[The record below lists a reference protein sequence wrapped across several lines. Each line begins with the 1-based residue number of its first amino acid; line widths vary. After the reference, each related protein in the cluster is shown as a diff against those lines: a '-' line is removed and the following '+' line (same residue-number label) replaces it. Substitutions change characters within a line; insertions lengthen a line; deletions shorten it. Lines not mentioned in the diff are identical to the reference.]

1 MPDPLRIV
9 EDLNGSFTGD
19 LRFDSLTRAM
29 YASDAS
35 LYEITPLGVAYPK
48 HRDDV
53 VALSRYC
60 AEHSI
65 PLIPRGAGSNVTGG
79 ALGEGIIVDLSRHFT
94 AIEEITDS
102 SVRVQA
108 GVVRDTLNKKLREV
122 GRYLP
127 PDPSSTSVTTV
138 GGMLGVDAAGAH
150 AVRVGSMR
158 DYVRS
163 IEVVLAGGDW
173 FEAKREPLTKLIPD
187 LDSALMQPGES
198 VEAKRSIVSRLTRLL
213 RDNDVL
219 IRERQPPLIRN
230 CAGYSLRSI
239 LSRDDLNLPRLL
251 VGSEGTLGIFT
262 EATLHTSPLP
272 AHRGV
277 ALLLFGQLEAAI
289 RVVHAIADQQPSAC
303 DLLDRRLLSLARD
316 ADPRFEAMIPKAAEA
331 ALLVEQTGFTERQ
344 VKDRLRA
351 IVEVA
356 QHTDSALLVGQQS
369 FDEAGVEFLWS
380 LPSRVVPL
388 LTRLKGQS
396 RPLPIIEGLA
406 IPPQTL
412 RDFLLKA
419 QKVLQKHEVTASL
432 YAHAASGQIHLRPIV
447 PFPTPKDGHQLEA
460 LARELYEVVFSFGG
474 TISGEHGDGLSR
486 TAFLRSQYGPLYR
499 VFQDVKGIFDPR
511 HLMNPGKIIC
521 DDPQLTIRHF
531 RAMVESASSS
541 ETTPAPTPSE
551 VIPLQLKWSQT
562 ELAEAASRCN
572 GCGNCRTQD
581 ADLRMCPFF
590 RLDQIEEA
598 SPRSKANVIRNLIT
612 GELSAR
618 DLSSEGV
625 KRLTKLCFNC
635 KQCELECPANV
646 DIPHLMIEARAAY
659 VAENGLNRAD
669 WILARAHSFGALGC
683 SIAPLANWVLS
694 SRTGRWLV
702 EKLLHVA
709 RRRRLPPFA
718 RRTFLRQAKPDLSR
732 RELLTSDPRPVVYFV
747 DHFANYH
754 DPELGWAMVSI
765 LRHHGIPVY
774 VPAGQT
780 ASGMAMISAGDLES
794 ARELAEQN
802 LRELAE
808 LAREGLTILCT
819 EPTAAVC
826 LKQEYPLLVNH
837 PDVQVVANQV
847 VEIGAF
853 LKQLHTEGRLKT
865 DFQPLDLT
873 IGYHTP
879 CHLKALQQ
887 GTPLADLLALVPGLK
902 IEHLNGGC
910 SGMAGAY
917 GLTVENFKTSLQL
930 AQPLFDA
937 MKSPTIQVGSTECGS
952 CKMQMEQGNPR
963 ATLHPLKLL
972 ALAYGLMPELKNRLR
987 PAGRRLL
994 TS

>member
-1 MPDPLRIV
+1 MLDPQRIT
-9 EDLNGSFTGD
+9 EDLTGSFTGE

-35 LYEITPLGVAYPK
+35 LYEITPLGVAYPQ

-53 VALSRYC
+53 VALSKYC

-65 PLIPRGAGSNVTGG
+65 PLIARGAGTNVTGG

-94 AIEEITDS
+94 AIEEIKDN

-127 PDPSSTSVTTV
+127 PDPSTTAVTTV

-163 IEVVLAGGDW
+163 IEIVLAGGEW
-173 FEAKREPLTKLIPD
+173 FEAKREPLASLFPD
-187 LDSALMQPGES
+187 VDPALMQPGES

-213 RDNDVL
+213 RDNDAL

-230 CAGYSLRSI
+230 CAGYSLRSV

-277 ALLLFGQLEAAI
+277 ALLLFGQLESAI
-289 RVVHAIADQQPSAC
+289 RVVHGIADQQPSAC
-303 DLLDRRLLSLARD
+303 DLLDRRLLSLAREN
-316 ADPRFEAMIPKAAEA
+316 DPRFEAIIPKNAEA
-331 ALLVEQTGFTERQ
+331 ALLIEQTGFTERQ
-344 VKDRLRA
+344 VKDRLRSILDMA
-351 IVEVA
+351 RQLDA
-356 QHTDSALLVGQQS
+356 TLLVGQQS
-369 FDEAGVEFLWS
+369 FDEPGVEFLWS
-380 LPSRVVPL
+380 LPYRVVPL
-388 LTRLKGQS
+388 LIRLKGQS
-396 RPLPIIEGLA
+396 RPLPLIEGLA

-447 PFPTPKDGHQLEA
+447 PFPTQKDGHQLEA

-499 VFQDVKGIFDPR
+499 VFQDVKGIFDHR
-511 HLMNPGKIIC
+511 NLMNPGKIIS
-521 DDPQLTIRHF
+521 DEPRLTIRNF
-531 RAMVESASSS
+531 REVADTAPLVENSSASSP
-541 ETTPAPTPSE
+541 ET
-551 VIPLQLKWSQT
+551 IPLQLKWSHA

-590 RLDQIEEA
+590 RLDPIEEA
-598 SPRSKANVIRNLIT
+598 SPRSKANVVRNVMS
-612 GELSAR
+612 GELSSR
-618 DLSSEGV
+618 ELSTDGM
-625 KRLTKLCFNC
+625 KRLAKLCFNC

-659 VAENGLNRAD
+659 VAEHGLSRAD
-669 WILARAHSFGALGC
+669 WILARAHSFGSLGC
-683 SIAPLANWVLS
+683 SIAPLANWVLG
-694 SRTGRWLV
+694 SRTGRWLM
-702 EKLLHVA
+702 EKILHVA

-718 RRTFLRQAKPDLSR
+718 RRTFLRQAKADLSR
-732 RELLTSDPRPVVYFV
+732 REILTSEPRPVVYFV
-747 DHFANYH
+747 DHFANFH
-754 DPELGWAMVSI
+754 DPELAWAAVAI

-780 ASGMAMISAGDLES
+780 ASGMAMISAGDLDS

-853 LKQLHTEGRLKT
+853 LQQLHTEGRLKT
-865 DFQPLDLT
+865 DFTPMDLT
-873 IGYHTP
+873 VGYHTP

-887 GTPLADLLALVPGLK
+887 GTPLADLLALIPGLK
-902 IEHLNGGC
+902 VEHLNGGC
-910 SGMAGAY
+910 SGMAGAF
-917 GLTVENFKTSLQL
+917 GLTVENFQTSLKL
-930 AQPLFDA
+930 GQPLFDA
-937 MKSPTIQVGSTECGS
+937 MQSPTIQVGSTECGS

-987 PAGRRLL
+987 PAGKRLL
-994 TS
+994 TT

>member
-1 MPDPLRIV
+1 MLDPQRIT
-9 EDLNGSFTGD
+9 EDLTGSFSGE
-19 LRFDSLTRAM
+19 LRFDPLTRAM

-35 LYEITPLGVAYPK
+35 LYEVTPLGVAYPR

-53 VALSRYC
+53 VALAKYC
-60 AEHSI
+60 AEQAI
-65 PLIPRGAGSNVTGG
+65 PLIARGAGTNVTGG
-79 ALGEGIIVDLSRHFT
+79 ALGAGIIVDLSRHFT
-94 AIEEITDS
+94 AIEEIKDN

-127 PDPSSTSVTTV
+127 PDPSTTAVTTV

-173 FEAKREPLTKLIPD
+173 FEAKREPLSQLFPD
-187 LDSALMQPGES
+187 IDPALMQPGES
-198 VEAKRSIVSRLTRLL
+198 VDAKRSIISRLTRLL
-213 RDNDVL
+213 RDNEAL

-230 CAGYSLRSI
+230 CAGYSLRSV

-262 EATLHTSPLP
+262 AATLHTSPLP

-289 RVVHAIADQQPSAC
+289 RVVHGIADQQPSAC
-303 DLLDRRLLSLARD
+303 DLLDRRLLSLAREND
-316 ADPRFEAMIPKAAEA
+316 ERFAAIIPKAAEA
-331 ALLVEQTGFTERQ
+331 ALLIEQTGFTERQ
-344 VKDRLRA
+344 VKDRMRS
-351 IVEVA
+351 IIEIA
-356 QHTDSALLVGQQS
+356 QQADPSLVIGQQS

-380 LPSRVVPL
+380 LPYRVVPL
-388 LTRLKGQS
+388 LIQLKGQS

-447 PFPTPKDGHQLEA
+447 PFPTEKDGHQLEA

-499 VFQDVKGIFDPR
+499 VFQDVKGIFDHR
-511 HLMNPGKIIC
+511 QLMNPGKIVC
-521 DDPQLTIRHF
+521 DDPRLTIRNF
-531 RAMVESASSS
+531 RSVAESTTVA
-541 ETTPAPTPSE
+541 ETPATTPVET
-551 VIPLQLKWSQT
+551 IPLQLKWSHT

-590 RLDQIEEA
+590 RLDPIEEA
-598 SPRSKANVIRNLIT
+598 SPRSKANVVRSVTN
-612 GELSAR
+612 GDLSTR
-618 DLSSEGV
+618 DLASDGV
-625 KRLTKLCFNC
+625 KRLAKLCFNC

-659 VAENGLNRAD
+659 VAEHGLTRAD
-669 WILARAHSFGALGC
+669 WILARAHSFGSLGC

-702 EKLLHVA
+702 EKILHVA

-732 RELLTSDPRPVVYFV
+732 REILASDPRPVVYFV
-747 DHFANYH
+747 DHFANFH
-754 DPELGWAMVSI
+754 DPELGWAAVSI
-765 LRHHGIPVY
+765 LRHQGIPVY
-774 VPAGQT
+774 VPGGQT

-808 LAREGLTILCT
+808 LAREGLTIICT

-826 LKQEYPLLVNH
+826 LKQEYPLLVDH
-837 PDVQVVANQV
+837 PDVHVVANQV
-847 VEIGAF
+847 IEIGAF
-853 LKQLHTEGRLKT
+853 LKQLHAEGRLKK
-865 DFQPLDLT
+865 DFAPLDLT
-873 IGYHTP
+873 VGYHTP

-887 GTPLADLLALVPGLK
+887 GTPLADLLSLIPGLK
-902 IEHLNGGC
+902 VEHLNGGC
-910 SGMAGAY
+910 SGMAGAF
-917 GLTVENFKTSLQL
+917 GLTVENFETSLKL
-930 AQPLFDA
+930 GQPLFDA
-937 MKSPTIQVGSTECGS
+937 MLSPTLQIGSTECGS

>member
-1 MPDPLRIV
+1 MPDPLRIT
-9 EDLNGSFTGD
+9 EDLKGSFTGD
-19 LRFDSLTRAM
+19 LRFDALTRAM

-35 LYEITPLGVAYPK
+35 LYEVMPLGVAYPR

-53 VALSRYC
+53 VALSKYC
-60 AEHSI
+60 AEHAI
-65 PLIPRGAGSNVTGG
+65 PLIARGAGTNVTGG

-94 AIEEITDS
+94 AIKEITDQ

-127 PDPSSTSVTTV
+127 PDPSTTAVTTV

-173 FEAKREPLTKLIPD
+173 FEAQREPLTKLFPD
-187 LDSALMQPGES
+187 LDPALLQPGES
-198 VEAKRSIVSRLTRLL
+198 AEAKRSIVSRLTRLL
-213 RDNDVL
+213 RDNEAL

-230 CAGYSLRSI
+230 CAGYSLRSV

-277 ALLLFGQLEAAI
+277 ALILFAQLEAAI

-303 DLLDRRLLSLARD
+303 DLLDRRLLSLARE
-316 ADPRFEAMIPKAAEA
+316 ADPRFEGMIPKTAEA

-351 IVEVA
+351 ILDVA
-356 QHTDSALLVGQQS
+356 KQVDPSLLVGQQA

-380 LPSRVVPL
+380 LPYRVVPL
-388 LTRLKGQS
+388 LIRLKGQS

-406 IPPQTL
+406 IPPQSL

-447 PFPTPKDGHQLEA
+447 PIPTSKDAHQLES

-511 HLMNPGKIIC
+511 NLMNPNKIIC
-521 DDPQLTIRHF
+521 DDPRLTIRHF
-531 RAMVESASSS
+531 RPVAETSIVSEASSTTAP
-541 ETTPAPTPSE
+541 ETIT
-551 VIPLQLKWSQT
+551 LQLKWSSA
-562 ELAEAASRCN
+562 ELVEAASRCN

-590 RLDQIEEA
+590 RLDPIEEA
-598 SPRSKANVIRNLIT
+598 SPRSKANVIRSLTT
-612 GELSAR
+612 GDLSAR
-618 DLSSEGV
+618 DLSSDGV
-625 KRLTKLCFNC
+625 KRLAKLCFNC

-659 VAENGLNRAD
+659 VAEQGLNRAD
-669 WILARAHSFGALGC
+669 WILARAHSFGKLGC
-683 SIAPLANWVLS
+683 SIAPLANWALG
-694 SRTGRWLV
+694 SRTGRWLM
-702 EKLLHVA
+702 EKILHVA

-718 RRTFLRQAKPDLSR
+718 RRTFLSQAKLDLSR
-732 RELLTSDPRPVVYFV
+732 RELLTSDKRPVVYFV
-747 DHFANYH
+747 DHFANFH
-754 DPELGWAMVSI
+754 DPELGWAAVSI

-808 LAREGLTILCT
+808 LAREGLTIICT

-826 LKQEYPLLVNH
+826 LKQEYPLLVDH
-837 PDVQVVANQV
+837 PDVRVVAHQV
-847 VEIGAF
+847 IEIGAF
-853 LKQLHTEGRLKT
+853 LKQLHSEGRLKT
-865 DFQPLDLT
+865 DFTPMDLT
-873 IGYHTP
+873 VGYHTP

-887 GTPLADLLALVPGLK
+887 GTPLADLIAMIPGVK
-902 IEHLNGGC
+902 VEHLNGGC

-917 GLTVENFKTSLQL
+917 GLTVENFETSLKLGQT
-930 AQPLFDA
+930 LFDA
-937 MKSPTIQVGSTECGS
+937 MRSPSIQVGSTECGS

>member
-1 MPDPLRIV
+1 MPLLDPLRIT
-9 EDLNGSFTGD
+9 EDLAGSFTGE
-19 LRFDSLTRAM
+19 LRFDALSRAM

-35 LYEITPLGVAYPK
+35 LYEITPLGVAYPR

-53 VALSRYC
+53 VALSKYC

-65 PLIPRGAGSNVTGG
+65 PLIARGGGTNITGG
-79 ALGEGIIVDLSRHFT
+79 SIGEGIIVDLSRHFT
-94 AIEEITDS
+94 AIEDVSEN

-127 PDPSSTSVTTV
+127 PDPSTTAVTTV

-163 IEVVLAGGDW
+163 IEVVLPGGEW
-173 FEAKREPLTKLIPD
+173 FEAKREPLAKLFPD
-187 LDSALMQPGES
+187 VDPAMMQPGES
-198 VEAKRSIVSRLTRLL
+198 VAAKQSIVSRLTRLL
-213 RDNDVL
+213 RDNETL
-219 IRERQPPLIRN
+219 IRDRQPPLIRN
-230 CAGYSLRSI
+230 CAGYSLRSV

-277 ALLLFGQLEAAI
+277 ALVLFGQLESAI
-289 RVVHAIADQQPSAC
+289 RVVHGIADQQPSAC
-303 DLLDRRLLSLARD
+303 DLLDRRLLSLARE
-316 ADPRFEAMIPKAAEA
+316 ADPRFEAIIPKNAEA
-331 ALLVEQTGFTERQ
+331 ALLIEQTGFTERQ
-344 VKDRLRA
+344 VKDRLRS
-351 IVEVA
+351 ILDISR
-356 QHTDSALLVGQQS
+356 QLDSTLMVGQQS
-369 FDEAGVEFLWS
+369 FDEEGVEFLWS
-380 LPSRVVPL
+380 LPYRVVPL
-388 LTRLKGQS
+388 LIRLKGQS

-447 PFPTPKDGHQLEA
+447 PFPTQKDGHQLEA

-511 HLMNPGKIIC
+511 NLMNPGKIIS
-521 DDPQLTIRHF
+521 DDPRLTIRDF
-531 RAMVESASSS
+531 RKVHEPEPVSAPEISPD
-541 ETTPAPTPSE
+541 T
-551 VIPLQLKWSQT
+551 IPLQLKWTREELT
-562 ELAEAASRCN
+562 EVASRCN

-581 ADLRMCPFF
+581 PDLRMCPFF
-590 RLDQIEEA
+590 RVDPIEEA
-598 SPRSKANVIRNLIT
+598 SPRSKANVVRNVMT
-612 GELSAR
+612 GGLSAR
-618 DLSSEGV
+618 DMSSDEV
-625 KRLTKLCFNC
+625 KRLAKLCFNC

-669 WILARAHSFGALGC
+669 WILARAHSFGSLGC
-683 SIAPLANWVLS
+683 SIAPLANWMLG
-694 SRTGRWLV
+694 SRTGRWLM
-702 EKLLHVA
+702 EKVLHLA

-718 RRTFLRQAKPDLSR
+718 RRTFLKQAKPTLSR
-732 RELLTSDPRPVVYFV
+732 REILSTDPRPVVYFV
-747 DHFANYH
+747 DHFANFH
-754 DPELGWAMVSI
+754 DPELAWAAVAI
-765 LRHHGIPVY
+765 LRHQGIPVY
-774 VPAGQT
+774 VPPAQT
-780 ASGMAMISAGDLES
+780 ASGMAMISAGDLDA

-837 PDVQVVANQV
+837 PDVNIVANQV
-847 VEIGAF
+847 VEMGAF
-853 LKQLHTEGRLKT
+853 LQQLHVEGRLKT
-865 DFQPLDLT
+865 DLAPLDLT
-873 IGYHTP
+873 VGYHTP
-879 CHLKALQQ
+879 CHLKALQR
-887 GTPLADLLALVPGLK
+887 GTPLADLLNLIPNLK
-902 IEHLNGGC
+902 VEHLNGGC
-910 SGMAGAY
+910 SGMAGAF
-917 GLTVENFKTSLQL
+917 GLTVENFETSLQL
-930 AQPLFDA
+930 GQPLFDA
-937 MKSPTIQVGSTECGS
+937 MQSPTIQVGTTECGS
-952 CKMQMEQGNPR
+952 CKMQMEQGHPR

-972 ALAYGLMPELKNRLR
+972 ALAYGFMPELKNRLR
-987 PAGRRLL
+987 PAGKRLL
-994 TS
+994 TT

>member
-1 MPDPLRIV
+1 MPDTLRII
-9 EDLNGSFTGD
+9 EDLKGSFAGD
-19 LRFDSLTRAM
+19 LRFDPLTRAM

-35 LYEITPLGVAYPK
+35 LYEVSPLGVAYPR

-53 VALSRYC
+53 VALSKYC

-65 PLIPRGAGSNVTGG
+65 PLIARGAGTNITGG

-94 AIEEITDS
+94 AIEEITDN

-127 PDPSSTSVTTV
+127 PDPSTTAVTTI

-163 IEVVLAGGDW
+163 IEVVLAGGEW
-173 FEAKREPLTKLIPD
+173 FEAKREPLSQLFPD
-187 LDSALMQPGES
+187 LDPALMQPGES
-198 VEAKRSIVSRLTRLL
+198 VEAKRSILSRLTRLL
-213 RDNDVL
+213 RDNEAL

-230 CAGYSLRSI
+230 CAGYSLRSV

-277 ALLLFGQLEAAI
+277 ALLLFGQMEAAI
-289 RVVHAIADQQPSAC
+289 RVVHGIADQQPSAC
-303 DLLDRRLLSLARD
+303 DLLDRRLLSLAREND
-316 ADPRFEAMIPKAAEA
+316 SRFEKLIPKTAEA

-344 VKDRLRA
+344 VKDRLRM
-351 IVEVA
+351 IVDTARSV
-356 QHTDSALLVGQQS
+356 DSSLLVAQQS
-369 FDEAGVEFLWS
+369 FDESGVEFLWS
-380 LPSRVVPL
+380 LPYRVVPL
-388 LTRLKGQS
+388 LIRLKGQS
-396 RPLPIIEGLA
+396 RPLPIIEGIA

-447 PFPTPKDGHQLEA
+447 PFPTQKDGHQLEA

-511 HLMNPGKIIC
+511 QLMNPGKIIC
-521 DDPQLTIRHF
+521 DDPRLTIRNF
-531 RAMVESASSS
+531 RPVVEVMP
-541 ETTPAPTPSE
+541 PAEPTPSSGPE
-551 VIPLQLKWSQT
+551 TVKLQLNWSQS
-562 ELAEAASRCN
+562 ELVEAASRCN

-590 RLDQIEEA
+590 RLDPIEEA
-598 SPRSKANVIRNLIT
+598 SPRSKANVIRNVTT

-618 DLSSEGV
+618 DMSSDGM

-683 SIAPLANWVLS
+683 SVAPLANWVLG
-694 SRTGRWLV
+694 SRTGRWLM
-702 EKLLHVA
+702 EKILHVA

-718 RRTFLRQAKPDLSR
+718 RRTFLRQVKLDLSR
-732 RELLTSDPRPVVYFV
+732 REILTSDPRPVVYFV
-747 DHFANYH
+747 DHFANFH

-774 VPAGQT
+774 VPGGQT
-780 ASGMAMISAGDLES
+780 ASGMAMISAGDLEG

-808 LAREGLTILCT
+808 LAREGLTILCS

-826 LKQEYPLLVNH
+826 LKQEYPLLVSH
-837 PDVQVVANQV
+837 PDVRVVADRV

-853 LKQLHTEGRLKT
+853 LQQLHAEGRLKT
-865 DFQPLDLT
+865 DFTPMELT
-873 IGYHTP
+873 VGYHTP

-887 GTPLADLLALVPGLK
+887 GTPLADLLALIPGVK
-902 IEHLNGGC
+902 VEHLNGGC

-917 GLTVENFKTSLQL
+917 GLTVENFATSLKL
-930 AQPLFDA
+930 GQPLFDA
-937 MKSPTIQVGSTECGS
+937 MQSPTIQVGSTECGS

>member
-1 MPDPLRIV
+1 
-9 EDLNGSFTGD
+9 
-19 LRFDSLTRAM
+19 M

-35 LYEITPLGVAYPK
+35 LYEITPLGVAYPRS
-48 HRDDV
+48 RDDV
-53 VALSRYC
+53 VALSKYC
-60 AEHSI
+60 SEQNI
-65 PLIPRGAGSNVTGG
+65 PLTPRGAGTNVAGNS
-79 ALGEGIIVDLSRHFT
+79 LGEGIIVDLSRHFT
-94 AIEEITDS
+94 AIEEVTDK
-102 SVRVQA
+102 SVRVQV
-108 GVVRDTLNKKLREV
+108 GVVRDTLNRKLREV

-127 PDPSSTSVTTV
+127 PDPSTTAVTTV
-138 GGMLGVDAAGAH
+138 GGMLAVDAAGSH

-163 IEVVLAGGDW
+163 IEMVLPGGAW
-173 FEAKREPLTKLIPD
+173 FEAKREPLSSLFPD
-187 LDSALMQPGES
+187 LDPAMMLPGES

-213 RDNDVL
+213 RDNEAL
-219 IRERQPPLIRN
+219 IRERQPPLLRN
-230 CAGYSLRSI
+230 CAGYSLRSV

-277 ALLLFGQLEAAI
+277 ALLLFGQLESAI

-303 DLLDRRLLSLARD
+303 DLMDRRLLSLARES
-316 ADPRFEAMIPKAAEA
+316 DPRFEALIPKTAEA
-331 ALLVEQTGFTERQ
+331 ALIVEQTGFTERQ
-344 VKDRLRA
+344 VKDRMRA
-351 IVEVA
+351 IIEIARHADSSLLIA
-356 QHTDSALLVGQQS
+356 QQA
-369 FDEAGVEFLWS
+369 FDEDGVEFLWS

-388 LTRLKGQS
+388 LIRLKGHS

-412 RDFLLKA
+412 RDFLLRA

-432 YAHAASGQIHLRPIV
+432 YAHAASGQIHLRPII
-447 PFPTPKDGHQLEA
+447 PFPTSADGHKLEA

-499 VFQDVKGIFDPR
+499 VFQDVKSIFDPR
-511 HLMNPGKIIC
+511 NLMNPGKIVC
-521 DDPQLTIRHF
+521 DDPHLTVRNF
-531 RAMVESASSS
+531 R
-541 ETTPAPTPSE
+541 PAPLAVEAPAKPIETVS
-551 VIPLQLKWSQT
+551 LQLKWSSE
-562 ELAEAASRCN
+562 ELSAAASQCN

-590 RLDQIEEA
+590 RLDPIEEA
-598 SPRSKANVIRNLIT
+598 SPRSKANVVRSLMT

-618 DLSSEGV
+618 DMSSEGV
-625 KRLTKLCFNC
+625 KRLAKLCFNC

-659 VAENGLNRAD
+659 VAENGLSRAD

-683 SIAPLANWVLS
+683 SIAPLANWVLG

-702 EKLLHVA
+702 EKILHVA

-718 RRTFLRQAKPDLSR
+718 RRTFLRQAKRDLSR
-732 RELLTSDPRPVVYFV
+732 RELLQSDPRPVVYFV

-754 DPELGWAMVSI
+754 DPELGWAAVAI
-765 LRHHGIPVY
+765 LQHHGIPVY
-774 VPAGQT
+774 VPPGQT
-780 ASGMAMISAGDLES
+780 ASGMAMIAAGDLEL

-808 LAREGLTILCT
+808 LAREGMTILCT

-826 LKQEYPLLVNH
+826 LKQEYPLLLNH
-837 PDVQVVANQV
+837 PDTGVVASQV
-847 VEIGAF
+847 VEMGAF
-853 LKQLHTEGRLKT
+853 LQQLHREGRLKT
-865 DFQPLDLT
+865 DFTPMDLT
-873 IGYHTP
+873 VGYHTP

-887 GTPLADLLALVPGLK
+887 GTPLADLVGMIPGVK
-902 IEHLNGGC
+902 VERVNGGC

-917 GLTVENFKTSLQL
+917 GLTVENFQTSLKL
-930 AQPLFDA
+930 GQPLFEA
-937 MKSPTIQVGSTECGS
+937 LKSPTIQVGSTECGS

-972 ALAYGLMPELKNRLR
+972 ALAYGLMPELQAKLR
-987 PAGRRLL
+987 PSGRRLL
-994 TS
+994 TT

>member
-1 MPDPLRIV
+1 MIDPQRIL
-9 EDLNGSFTGD
+9 EDLTGSFAGE
-19 LRFDSLTRAM
+19 LRFDPLSRAM

-35 LYEITPLGVAYPK
+35 LYEITPLGVAYPRS
-48 HRDDV
+48 RDDV
-53 VALSRYC
+53 VALSKYC
-60 AEHSI
+60 SEQNI
-65 PLIPRGAGSNVTGG
+65 PLTPRGAGTNVAGNS
-79 ALGEGIIVDLSRHFT
+79 LGEGIIVDLSRHFT
-94 AIEEITDS
+94 AIEEVTDK
-102 SVRVQA
+102 SVRVQV
-108 GVVRDTLNKKLREV
+108 GVVRDTLNRKLREV

-127 PDPSSTSVTTV
+127 PDPSTTAVTTV
-138 GGMLGVDAAGAH
+138 GGMLAVDAAGSH

-163 IEVVLAGGDW
+163 IEVVLPGGAW
-173 FEAKREPLTKLIPD
+173 FEAKREPLTSLFPD
-187 LDSALMQPGES
+187 LDPALMLPGES
-198 VEAKRSIVSRLTRLL
+198 IEAKRSIVSRLTRLL
-213 RDNDVL
+213 RDNEAL
-219 IRERQPPLIRN
+219 IRERQPPLLRN
-230 CAGYSLRSI
+230 CAGYSLRSV

-277 ALLLFGQLEAAI
+277 ALLLFGQLESAI

-303 DLLDRRLLSLARD
+303 DLMDRRLLSLARES
-316 ADPRFEAMIPKAAEA
+316 DPRFEAIIPKTAEA
-331 ALLVEQTGFTERQ
+331 ALIVEQTGFTERQ
-344 VKDRLRA
+344 VKDRVRA
-351 IVEVA
+351 IIEIARHADSSLLVA
-356 QHTDSALLVGQQS
+356 QQA
-369 FDEAGVEFLWS
+369 FDEDGVEFLWS

-388 LTRLKGQS
+388 LIRLKGHS

-412 RDFLLKA
+412 RDFLLRA

-432 YAHAASGQIHLRPIV
+432 YAHAASGQIHLRPII
-447 PFPTPKDGHQLEA
+447 PFPTSADGHKLEA

-499 VFQDVKGIFDPR
+499 VFQDVKSIFDPR
-511 HLMNPGKIIC
+511 NLMNPGKIVC
-521 DDPQLTIRHF
+521 DDPHLTVRNF
-531 RAMVESASSS
+531 R
-541 ETTPAPTPSE
+541 PAPLAVEAPAKPAETVS
-551 VIPLQLKWSQT
+551 LQLKWSPE
-562 ELAEAASRCN
+562 ELSSAASQCN

-590 RLDQIEEA
+590 RLDPIEEA
-598 SPRSKANVIRNLIT
+598 SPRSKANVVRSLMT

-618 DLSSEGV
+618 DMSSEGV
-625 KRLTKLCFNC
+625 KRLAKLCFNC

-659 VAENGLNRAD
+659 VAENGLSRAD

-683 SIAPLANWVLS
+683 SIAPLANWVLG

-702 EKLLHVA
+702 EKILHVA

-718 RRTFLRQAKPDLSR
+718 RRTFLRQAKRDLSR
-732 RELLTSDPRPVVYFV
+732 RELLQSDPRPVVYFV

-754 DPELGWAMVSI
+754 DPELGWAAVAI
-765 LRHHGIPVY
+765 LQHHGIPVY
-774 VPAGQT
+774 VPPGQT
-780 ASGMAMISAGDLES
+780 ASGMAMIAAGDLEL

-808 LAREGLTILCT
+808 LAREGMTILCT

-826 LKQEYPLLVNH
+826 LKQEYPLLLNH
-837 PDVQVVANQV
+837 PDTGVVASQV

-853 LKQLHTEGRLKT
+853 LQQLHREGRLKT
-865 DFQPLDLT
+865 DFTPMDLT
-873 IGYHTP
+873 VGYHTP

-887 GTPLADLLALVPGLK
+887 GTPLADLVGLIPGVK
-902 IEHLNGGC
+902 VERVNGGC

-917 GLTVENFKTSLQL
+917 GLTVENFQTSLKL
-930 AQPLFDA
+930 GQPLFEA
-937 MKSPTIQVGSTECGS
+937 LKSPTIQVGSTECGS

-972 ALAYGLMPELKNRLR
+972 ALAYGLMPELRAKLR
-987 PAGRRLL
+987 PSGRRLL
-994 TS
+994 TT